1 MKTKNIQVQP
11 SFFQRNKMPIL
22 IGGVIVIIGGGALT
36 YYLLNK
42 KKKKEEEKANSTTDF
57 AVSVPASNGG
67 SFTPPYSP
75 SRTRTSSPTRS
86 GSSKTVIKR
95 GSRGSLVRILQR
107 YLKVLGADLGR
118 YGAKR
123 DGVDGV
129 FGAKTLQAAKSKLG
143 KTVFTKADI
152 EKMID
157 QLKSLHS

>member
-1 MKTKNIQVQP
+1 MKSTNIQVQP

-22 IGGVIVIIGGGALT
+22 IGSVIVIIGGGALT

-42 KKKKEEEKANSTTDF
+42 KKKKEEEKASSTTDF
-57 AVSVPASNGG
+57 AVSVPTPNGG

-75 SRTRTSSPTRS
+75 TRTRTSSPTRS
-86 GSSKTVIKR
+86 SSSKSVIKF

-123 DGVDGV
+123 DGVDGA
-129 FGAKTLQAAKSKLG
+129 FGAKTLKAAKSKLG
-143 KTVFTKADI
+143 KTAFTTADI
-152 EKMID
+152 EKMK
-157 QLKSLHS
+157 QTLKTLGK